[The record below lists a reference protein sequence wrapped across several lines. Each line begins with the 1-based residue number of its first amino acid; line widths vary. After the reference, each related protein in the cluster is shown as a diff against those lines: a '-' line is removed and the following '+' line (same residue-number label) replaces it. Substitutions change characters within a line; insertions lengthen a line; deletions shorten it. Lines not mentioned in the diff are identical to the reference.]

1 MKKLLLCLLL
11 CGCNF
16 VPELIRNPACEE
28 TRDVNYTVFQVSK
41 PYTLV
46 ESGNLYAIETKSLE
60 QNIGE
65 LYDDKRFSTRGASSI
80 NYSTEQKRNMTCAVS
95 DGTYTYTTA
104 LGTEK
109 TVKKLKFIPMWISNP
124 EYDKIQDEKA
134 KKIE

>member
-1 MKKLLLCLLL
+1 M

-28 TRDVNYTVFQVSK
+28 TRDVNYTVFQLSK

-104 LGTEK
+104 LGTEITNTLSPTK
-109 TVKKLKFIPMWISNP
+109 NDMWFFTG
-124 EYDKIQDEKA
+124 DKELEHILWQV
-134 KKIE
+134 